1 MAKQLD
7 PNAMSRLQSVMGKSL
22 KLIEAD
28 RNGTLDKIASAHRDG
43 IGSDLLGEGEMN
55 AASLMTTSR
64 DRKTEAPV
72 VNRNNISSS
81 SKLPTAIL
89 ESFKNNPIDESA
101 LYTSMGG
108 GSDDS
113 LDFLM
118 EGITRETP
126 RTVEKPTQE
135 VRNIIN
141 ESMYSQQQQSV
152 PQGIDYPMIRTIV
165 EDIVRKYATSLN
177 KKIISEGKQTTN
189 EVNTIALG
197 KTFKFL
203 DSSGNI
209 YECTMKKVGNIKN
222 KKSVNE

>member
-28 RNGTLDKIASAHRDG
+28 RNGTLDKIAKAHKDG
-43 IGSDLLGEGEMN
+43 IGSDLLNEGSEMS
-55 AASLMTTSR
+55 AASLMTTTR
-64 DRKTEAPV
+64 NRKTDAPI
-72 VNRNNISSS
+72 VNRNNISSE
-81 SKLPTAIL
+81 SKLPSAIL
-89 ESFKNNPIDESA
+89 ESFRNNPIDESA

-118 EGITRETP
+118 EGINREVP

-141 ESMYSQQQQSV
+141 ESMHPQQPMS
-152 PQGIDYPMIRTIV
+152 QGIDYPMIRTIV

-177 KKIISEGKQTTN
+177 KKIISEGKQSTN
-189 EVNTIALG
+189 EINTIALG

-203 DSSGNI
+203 SNDGTI